1 MIVVWLPV
9 AVIRTSGTGW
19 ESCLIQKHPTK
30 YTPFER
36 DMVYKFTLWKAPSL
50 TPILNDSKKKKFWI
64 LQSHRDKKEHV
75 ELQKSGEILPKIK
88 CSLFLCMCTWA
99 CVCMCLSKIVWVY
112 LGSVSFFWWRSNHF
126 QLLHLAITSIE

>member
-9 AVIRTSGTGW
+9 AVIRTTCTGW

-50 TPILNDSKKKKFWI
+50 TPILNDSKKKKFEFFNLI
-64 LQSHRDKKEHV
+64 EIR
-75 ELQKSGEILPKIK
+75 KSVLNCRNQEILPKIK
-88 CSLFLCMCTWA
+88 CSLFLCMCAWA

-126 QLLHLAITSIE
+126 QLLHLAITCIE